1 MRTKTNLL
9 TGVGPVDDEQL
20 RVLLV
25 FVGVLLGFVELDG
38 QDGGSLP
45 VPDLKTERI
54 KRYKLKV
61 EERRKSQ
68 LSS

>member
-45 VPDLKTERI
+45 VPDLKTEQI
-54 KRYKLKV
+54 KL
-61 EERRKSQ
+61 
-68 LSS
+68 